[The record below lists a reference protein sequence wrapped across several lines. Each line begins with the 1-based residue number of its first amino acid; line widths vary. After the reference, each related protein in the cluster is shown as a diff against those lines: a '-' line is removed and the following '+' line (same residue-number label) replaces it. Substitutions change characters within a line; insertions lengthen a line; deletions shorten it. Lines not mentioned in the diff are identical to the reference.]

1 MNEGGKCMKW
11 LLVGMLIFISLNSA
25 AVTKRELWKAVLPH
39 EISLRYK
46 GAVIPDKKR
55 TSERV
60 NHTQAPGQNRIKLL
74 KSQKFICLRSSQT
87 ETLCS
92 LTENITALPQDIK
105 KFVDEKMLGF
115 VIQFADLTSDPVLKI
130 DTSTEK
136 EWIVDHAIRIGN
148 KVTPRYKLT
157 YLYESKKYFIALPVD
172 SGQPISI
179 MQIHDN
185 QHVSVQMVTNSVV
198 NGQNIGYIFSIVLEK

>member
-1 MNEGGKCMKW
+1 M
-11 LLVGMLIFISLNSA
+11 SA
-25 AVTKRELWKAVLPH
+25 LAATKRELWKAILPH
-39 EISLRYK
+39 ETALQYK
-46 GAVIPDKKR
+46 GNVIPDKKR

-60 NHTQAPGQNRIKLL
+60 NHTQVVGQNRIKIL

-92 LTENITALPQDIK
+92 LTESISLLPQEIK
-105 KFVDEKMLGF
+105 KFVDEKMWGF
-115 VIQFADLTSDPVLKI
+115 AIQFADLTTDPVLKI

-136 EWIVDHAIRIGN
+136 EWLVDHAIRMGS
-148 KVTPRYKLT
+148 KVTSRYKLT
-157 YLYESKKYFIALPVD
+157 YLYESKKYFIALPID

-179 MQIHDN
+179 MQVHDN

-198 NGQNIGYIFSIVLEK
+198 QGQNIGYIFSIVLEK